1 MKHLTQN
8 QTSKTSLLNPPKQ
21 VNKPQTW
28 DVLLDGE
35 VIGSV
40 HGQTRLEAE
49 MTIAVWK
56 MKNLTIAPTTYKGN

>member
-1 MKHLTQN
+1 MNTNKKLQNRNNISSTQA
-8 QTSKTSLLNPPKQ
+8 
-21 VNKPQTW
+21 VATW

-35 VIGSV
+35 IIGSV

-56 MKNLTIAPTTYKGN
+56 MKNLTIAPTTYKGE